1 MRIINCPFFTAF
13 LTIET
18 SSQNISITLLQI
30 SLNFTKHRGGYCR
43 EKLPPNDFGRTVP
56 SAKKYCCRQ
65 NREWRHFVAMSTPIS
80 LQPCITNF
88 HLHLIQLWWQ
98 LFQIFV
104 LNDGDLVLCSNLGGT
119 DHEKLYLATISP
131 SKRVFEKY
139 KPRDLFS
146 EFYGILLS

>member
-1 MRIINCPFFTAF
+1 MSIFYRISNHRNFIPKYLDNA
-13 LTIET
+13 LTDFVKLHET
-18 SSQNISITLLQI
+18 SRRLLQG
-30 SLNFTKHRGGYCR
+30 KA
-43 EKLPPNDFGRTVP
+43 PPNDFGRTVP
-56 SAKKYCCRQ
+56 SAEKYCCRQ